1 MALVPMDP
9 DGRFEGEILIAAP
22 PTAVFD
28 CFFAPEAL
36 AQWWQAA
43 RSVTT
48 PVALGVYAVEWSTTD
63 EPDDILG
70 PLGGV
75 FHGTLVEVRTGHQFL
90 VANAYWIPPAGDPI
104 GPMVFEVT
112 CRPDPEGC
120 RLHIRQDGYDPSP
133 RWQRYYA
140 VLSRGWQASLA
151 ALKEYA
157 ESRQI

>member
-1 MALVPMDP
+1 MDP